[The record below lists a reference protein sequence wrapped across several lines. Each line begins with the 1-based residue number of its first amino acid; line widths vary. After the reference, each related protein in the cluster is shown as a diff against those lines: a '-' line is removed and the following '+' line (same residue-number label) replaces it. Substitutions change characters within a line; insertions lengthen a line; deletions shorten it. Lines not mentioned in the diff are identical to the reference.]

1 LDHDPATGFICS
13 PEGSELAKGTL
24 AIGMVKAEDKSWSG
38 SADYN
43 FRLERIANP
52 PIVAP
57 EGLEIKQYALTGE
70 DYIGAFVNV
79 GFDGNDVYVQGIFDY
94 LPDAW
99 VKGTISG
106 DKVIFANKQYLG
118 VDPSINRHC
127 YLISATYEELT
138 APYSG
143 RMYSLADEDIV
154 FDYDAGSQTLSNS
167 SCFLV
172 NGGKDEPYGYI
183 PYNLMR
189 MALYT
194 GEVGTLVPPTWKR
207 LNEHD
212 HQDYYNWG
220 GLWGRMEFG
229 LPTTDAEGN
238 YLNRENMSVAIYA
251 RVNGEVVPMR
261 FMTEDYDYIEADMTE
276 LPFGYNDLYSYLIY
290 GWGTEMTVYYYTLGP
305 EAYGLQTVYRA
316 DGEELRSDIAWK
328 EVTTIGTNIQPDAA
342 HPAYPEVDTNDV
354 GPSILCGYRAEDTT
368 SWGVNKRQT
377 YDVATKLD
385 DAALV
390 GTHIDEIT
398 IPLKDVASLTDV
410 KVWLSSQLR
419 VEDSKNVPDLVCL
432 DVTPTDDGLFTV
444 TLPKPYIIP
453 EGGVYV
459 GYSITVPEVSSPS
472 VAQPIVTIPESNPN
486 GFYIHTSDRY
496 LKWMDLSDLLT
507 LTAPIQVAVS
517 GKEVREN
524 AVGVKTGDLAYAEVG
539 KPFETE
545 ITFVNHGVKGVQ
557 SIDVEY
563 TVDGT
568 TTTDHVDLDTPVEG
582 AFGLTFK
589 AMASLPAISAKGYH
603 DLNVNITKV
612 NGVENEDKTTPAA
625 TPVLAMINM
634 PKHRVLLE
642 EYTGTWCGWCVR
654 GLFALEKLRE
664 LYPDEYVCVSYHNE
678 DPMEIM
684 PYYLY
689 PSDFSGYPSANIDRT
704 GVVDPFWGADY
715 GVKEMGVVDNMD
727 YRARTFG
734 MAEINLEPQLDL
746 TNNVVNVNTSV
757 NFAVDANNIDY
768 SLEYILLEDGLTGPA
783 GSKWDQANSYPG
795 YDYPK
800 ADMLQPYIDGE
811 GTLSGVVF
819 NDVAVMKS
827 ANGGEKGSI
836 PQVVKADEP
845 ISHTYTFNLSN
856 AFNSYGE
863 YIIQDKEQLRV
874 VVLLVNNK
882 TREVVNAN
890 QMQVDSETL
899 TAIDES
905 LNSDISSVEY
915 FDLSGRKIDK
925 AGNGVCIMRINYSNG
940 MQKNIKMLRK

>member
-1 LDHDPATGFICS
+1 
-13 PEGSELAKGTL
+13 
-24 AIGMVKAEDKSWSG
+24 
-38 SADYN
+38 
-43 FRLERIANP
+43 
-52 PIVAP
+52 
-57 EGLEIKQYALTGE
+57 
-70 DYIGAFVNV
+70 
-79 GFDGNDVYVQGIFDY
+79 
-94 LPDAW
+94 
-99 VKGTISG
+99 
-106 DKVIFANKQYLG
+106 
-118 VDPSINRHC
+118 
-127 YLISATYEELT
+127 
-138 APYSG
+138 
-143 RMYSLADEDIV
+143 
-154 FDYDAGSQTLSNS
+154 
-167 SCFLV
+167 
-172 NGGKDEPYGYI
+172 
-183 PYNLMR
+183 MR
-189 MALYT
+189 MAPFT
-194 GEVGTLVPPTWKR
+194 GEVGTLVPPVWKG
-207 LNEHD
+207 LYEHD
-212 HQDYYNWG
+212 YQDYFNWG
-220 GLWGRMEFG
+220 GLWGHMEFG
-229 LPTTDAEGN
+229 LPTADADGN
-238 YLNRENMSVAIYA
+238 YLMPENTSIAIYA

-261 FMTEDYDYIEADMTE
+261 FTTEDYPYIETDMTE
-276 LPFGYNDLYSYLIY
+276 LPFGYNDLYSYIIY
-290 GWGTEMTVYYYTLGP
+290 GWGTQMTVYYFTLGP
-305 EAYGLQTVYRA
+305 EAYGLQTVYRIN
-316 DGEELRSDIAWK
+316 GKELRSDIAWK
-328 EVTTIGTNIQPDAA
+328 EVTTIGTGIQPEAA
-342 HPAYPEVDTNDV
+342 HPAYPNVDTDDV
-354 GPSILCGYRAEDTT
+354 GPSIVCGRKAENTAT
-368 SWGVNKRQT
+368 WGVGKRQT
-377 YDVATKLD
+377 YDVAIKLD

-390 GTHIDEIT
+390 GTHIDDIT
-398 IPLKDVASLTDV
+398 IPLKGVANLTDV

-419 VEDSKNVPDLVCL
+419 VEDNKNVPDLVCL
-432 DVTPTDDGLFTV
+432 DVTPAEDGLFTV

-459 GYSITVPEVSSPS
+459 GYSITVPEVEASSDS
-472 VAQPIVTIPESNPN
+472 QPIVTIPESNPN

-496 LKWMDLSDLLT
+496 LKWMDMSDVLT
-507 LTAPIQVAVS
+507 LTVPIQVTVS

-524 AVGVKTGDLAYAEVG
+524 AVGVVKGDLVYAEVG

-545 ITFVNHGVKGVQ
+545 VTFVNHGVKGVQ

-568 TTTDHVDLDTPVEG
+568 TTTDHVDLDVPVEG

-589 AMASLPAISAKGYH
+589 AMASLPGISAKGKY

-612 NGVENEDKTTPAA
+612 NGVENTDKTTPAA
-625 TPVLAMINM
+625 TPILGMTNM

-654 GLFALEKLRE
+654 GLFALERLRE

-689 PSDFSGYPSANIDRT
+689 PSDFAGYPSANIDRT
-704 GVVDPFWGADY
+704 GVVDPFWGVDF
-715 GVKEMGVVDNMD
+715 GVKEMGIVDNMD
-727 YRARTFG
+727 YRARAFG

-757 NFAVDANNIDY
+757 NFAVDASDIDY

-783 GSKWDQANSYPG
+783 GSKWDQANNYPG

-811 GTLSGVVF
+811 ETLSGVVF

-845 ISHTYTFNLSN
+845 ISHTYTFDLKN
-856 AFNSYGE
+856 AFNSNGE
-863 YIIQDKEQLRV
+863 YIIQDKERLRV
-874 VVLLVNNK
+874 VALLVNNK

-890 QMQVDSETL
+890 QMQVGSETL
-899 TAIDES
+899 TSIDES

-940 MQKNIKMLRK
+940 MQKNIKILRK